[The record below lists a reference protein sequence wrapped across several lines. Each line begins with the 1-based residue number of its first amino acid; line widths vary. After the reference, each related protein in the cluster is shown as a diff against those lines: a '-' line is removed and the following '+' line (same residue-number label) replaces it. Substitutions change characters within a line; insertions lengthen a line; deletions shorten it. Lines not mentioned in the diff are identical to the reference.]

1 MVSDLFRRNNILGN
15 VRAVYNQFI
24 DRVVQQTDYYPYG
37 LPKAT
42 STNPSANRFKYSGKE
57 LETDLHLIHYDFEAR
72 MQLPTLGLFQRP
84 DPKAGDYPWLNSY
97 TYCGGDP
104 INNIYPCGEFI
115 DVIWDAANVIYDVG
129 AAVNSHINEKE
140 NVKGNRTK
148 PDQLI
153 RNSDGSYTYVETKLT
168 GSTNLTKGQ

>member
-1 MVSDLFRRNNILGN
+1 MLKR
-15 VRAVYNQFI
+15 
-24 DRVVQQTDYYPYG
+24 
-37 LPKAT
+37 
-42 STNPSANRFKYSGKE
+42 RFKS
-57 LETDLHLIHYDFEAR
+57 LLHRNIWKLTPLCTIFAPEPNRKIPMECFFRFCYDI
-72 MQLPTLGLFQRP
+72 GLFQRP